1 MVANCLVYAWVL
13 NGVAVA
19 DKRKGCIVCKPGY
32 KYTPD
37 PAAATNIFTGTC
49 VAIADCDTTKNSQ
62 ASACTFCTQTTNSV
76 TAWKAFKDYKA
87 TECVA
92 VKSDNCLFAAA
103 AADADNK
110 FKCRVCRSGYSL
122 NQDKVCEKIVLPQCS
137 DASGATNLYA
147 SPAADASIITVGEY
161 YAVKY
166 LAGGKLISGCDT
178 CSSGFIG
185 FVLPSTE
192 KQCVASPYAQS
203 NVFVADPAK
212 YVTDCSKYSK
222 TLDPASNPAAKCTL
236 CKNNKI
242 PTADGIKC
250 VATISNC
257 ITAQSD
263 PNTSKCG
270 TCATT
275 HVQIA
280 GACILKNIANCKTY
294 DETNSV
300 TELLCTACNPAFVQA
315 TNKKSCYAGLVAG
328 CSSYNTDLP
337 WICNTC
343 LAGYGL
349 INSAN
354 SRTYCFKINDG
365 SNCKVI
371 DVSNNGL
378 QGSSYKCSTCAA
390 DNSAAFLPL
399 AYLTGD
405 NTKVQSICLSLNL
418 VDKCITY
425 NTASATVSANSY
437 LCTACSTGFWVDE
450 TKNVCV
456 ARVNQPASCTVY
468 ETNKDK
474 CKTCSSSTF
483 INDTAT
489 DCVSFPNGIL
499 RCATYSNDT
508 VCTSC
513 NAPAFLNGNACP
525 LSTVIS
531 KCATYTANFTCTGC
545 ESGYFL
551 TNSTLCEVAKA
562 SNCLT
567 YTSINACEKCNP
579 LDTNKGLKTDTNGV
593 TSCVDKN
600 VANCDIST
608 NEFPFKCTVCK
619 KGFFIGTD
627 GTCSAATAINKCLL
641 YDTSSTCTKCE
652 QGSVLAVDRKSCQD
666 TIYSAFNDANCLDS
680 QLLGTPACSKCSP
693 GSIFVNNACT
703 ACSNNTYTDGCFTCD
718 PANQAS
724 CFVCRPGYYQNQ
736 VGKCLAISGNGTVT
750 PVPTS
755 AVISKI
761 FALFAVLAALLI

>member
-1 MVANCLVYAWVL
+1 
-13 NGVAVA
+13 
-19 DKRKGCIVCKPGY
+19 
-32 KYTPD
+32 
-37 PAAATNIFTGTC
+37 
-49 VAIADCDTTKNSQ
+49 
-62 ASACTFCTQTTNSV
+62 
-76 TAWKAFKDYKA
+76 
-87 TECVA
+87 
-92 VKSDNCLFAAA
+92 
-103 AADADNK
+103 
-110 FKCRVCRSGYSL
+110 
-122 NQDKVCEKIVLPQCS
+122 
-137 DASGATNLYA
+137 
-147 SPAADASIITVGEY
+147 
-161 YAVKY
+161 
-166 LAGGKLISGCDT
+166 
-178 CSSGFIG
+178 
-185 FVLPSTE
+185 
-192 KQCVASPYAQS
+192 
-203 NVFVADPAK
+203 
-212 YVTDCSKYSK
+212 
-222 TLDPASNPAAKCTL
+222 
-236 CKNNKI
+236 
-242 PTADGIKC
+242 
-250 VATISNC
+250 
-257 ITAQSD
+257 
-263 PNTSKCG
+263 
-270 TCATT
+270 
-275 HVQIA
+275 
-280 GACILKNIANCKTY
+280 
-294 DETNSV
+294 
-300 TELLCTACNPAFVQA
+300 
-315 TNKKSCYAGLVAG
+315 
-328 CSSYNTDLP
+328 
-337 WICNTC
+337 
-343 LAGYGL
+343 
-349 INSAN
+349 
-354 SRTYCFKINDG
+354 
-365 SNCKVI
+365 
-371 DVSNNGL
+371 
-378 QGSSYKCSTCAA
+378 
-390 DNSAAFLPL
+390 
-399 AYLTGD
+399 
-405 NTKVQSICLSLNL
+405 
-418 VDKCITY
+418 
-425 NTASATVSANSY
+425 
-437 LCTACSTGFWVDE
+437 
-450 TKNVCV
+450 
-456 ARVNQPASCTVY
+456 VY